1 MSDEIEVFEGSDNIF
16 ADIGLDNADEMLAR
30 AQIGVEVLK
39 ILQGRKLKQRE
50 IATLLGI
57 GQTEV
62 SHLMNGHFSRF
73 SEGKLLAFLKKLD
86 REVIL
91 VINQPET
98 RHGIALSRIIHNN
111 PKRET
116 KVSFFFIIR
125 E

>member
-1 MSDEIEVFEGSDNIF
+1 MSEEVECYEGSGNVF
-16 ADIGLDNADEMLAR
+16 ADIGLENADELLAR

-39 ILQGRKLKQRE
+39 ILQARKLRQRE

-57 GQTEV
+57 QQSEV

-91 VINQPET
+91 VINQPGQQ
-98 RHGIALSRIIHNN
+98 HSISLSL
-111 PKRET
+111 
-116 KVSFFFIIR
+116 
-125 E
+125 

>member
-1 MSDEIEVFEGSDNIF
+1 MSEEVECYEGSGNIF
-16 ADIGLDNADEMLAR
+16 ADIGLENADELLAR

-39 ILQGRKLKQRE
+39 ILQARKLRQRE

-57 GQTEV
+57 SQSEV

-91 VINQPET
+91 IINQPGQQ
-98 RHGIALSRIIHNN
+98 HSISLSL
-111 PKRET
+111 
-116 KVSFFFIIR
+116 
-125 E
+125 